1 MKFFKP
7 SFWENKF
14 SFIALMLLP
23 ISLLL
28 QIFLKIKRWVTK
40 TERFNQ
46 KVICV
51 GNIYLGGTGK
61 TPLSIKI
68 FNIVKNLN
76 RKPIIIKKYYEEHL
90 DEISLIKKY
99 SKLSQDTTRKKAISN
114 LDIEKFDTIILDDG
128 FQDNTIYK
136 DLNILCFNEKQLI
149 GNGMTIPSG
158 PLREKLS
165 AIKRSEIIFIN
176 GKLNDQF
183 EKKIKNISNNLSIY
197 YTKYKAVNFE
207 KFKNKKLV
215 AFAGIGNP
223 DNFFE
228 LLESIELDI
237 NKKISFPDHYRYKKE
252 EIDEIKK
259 ISEIDNGMLIT
270 TEKDYFRIKNLGL
283 GEIEYLEIE
292 LEISNEKK
300 FSEELKNYLK

>member
-90 DEISLIKKY
+90 DEISMIKKY
-99 SKLSQDTTRKKAISN
+99 SKLSQDITRKKAISN

-292 LEISNEKK
+292 LEILNEKK

>member
-1 MKFFKP
+1 MKLFKP
-7 SFWENKF
+7 IFWGNKI
-14 SFIALMLLP
+14 SFIALILFP

-28 QIFLKIKRWVTK
+28 QIFIKIKRWITTAEK
-40 TERFNQ
+40 FDQ

-68 FNIVKNLN
+68 FNILKDLG
-76 RKPIIIKKYYEEHL
+76 RKPIIIKKYYKQHL
-90 DEISLIKKY
+90 DEINLIRKH
-99 SKLSQDTTRKKAISN
+99 SELSQDVLRKKAMSKV
-114 LDIEKFDTIILDDG
+114 DSKKFDTMVLDDG

-165 AIKRSEIIFIN
+165 AIKRSQIIFIN
-176 GKLNDQF
+176 GKLNEQF
-183 EKKIKNISNNLSIY
+183 EKKIKNISDKVTIY
-197 YTKYKAVNFE
+197 YTKYKAINFD

-223 DNFFE
+223 VNFFE
-228 LLESIELDI
+228 LLENSGLDI
-237 NKKISFPDHYRYKKE
+237 DKKISFPDHYKYKKD
-252 EIDEIKK
+252 EIDELKR
-259 ISEIDNGMLIT
+259 ISNKNKGMLIT
-270 TEKDYFRIKNLGL
+270 TEKDYFRIKSLDL
-283 GEIEYLEIE
+283 GEIEYLDIE
-292 LEISNEKK
+292 LEILNEKK
-300 FSEELKNYLK
+300 FSEELKSYLK